1 MMPKTSVEAFT
12 DAVIAIILTLLI
24 LELKIPEKADWSALT
39 QSGHKI
45 IIYLISF
52 VTLLIYWNNHHHL
65 FQSVRKIDGRVL
77 WMNNLLIL
85 TLTFF
90 PFVTGWVG
98 EHPFSWPPQA
108 LYGLV
113 VLGADVAYYLV
124 VRALIQANGPKSE
137 VQRLFGHYPKL
148 TLSIVL
154 NIIALIV
161 GKLVAPIAVL
171 IIDTIVLVM
180 WFIPERKAEIKEILK

>member
-1 MMPKTSVEAFT
+1 MPKTRVEAFT

-77 WMNNLLIL
+77 WMNNFLIL
-85 TLTFF
+85 TLTFSRLLL
-90 PFVTGWVG
+90 VGWVNIR
-98 EHPFSWPPQA
+98 F
-108 LYGLV
+108 
-113 VLGADVAYYLV
+113 LG
-124 VRALIQANGPKSE
+124 R
-137 VQRLFGHYPKL
+137 HKL
-148 TLSIVL
+148 CM
-154 NIIALIV
+154 A
-161 GKLVAPIAVL
+161 
-171 IIDTIVLVM
+171 
-180 WFIPERKAEIKEILK
+180 

>member
-1 MMPKTSVEAFT
+1 M
-12 DAVIAIILTLLI
+12 
-24 LELKIPEKADWSALT
+24 
-39 QSGHKI
+39 
-45 IIYLISF
+45 
-52 VTLLIYWNNHHHL
+52 
-65 FQSVRKIDGRVL
+65 
-77 WMNNLLIL
+77 
-85 TLTFF
+85 
-90 PFVTGWVG
+90 G

-161 GKLVAPIAVL
+161 GKMVTNRCPDYDCFSHVILS
-171 IIDTIVLVM
+171 
-180 WFIPERKAEIKEILK
+180 ENKEILK

>member
-1 MMPKTSVEAFT
+1 M
-12 DAVIAIILTLLI
+12 
-24 LELKIPEKADWSALT
+24 
-39 QSGHKI
+39 G
-45 IIYLISF
+45 
-52 VTLLIYWNNHHHL
+52 
-65 FQSVRKIDGRVL
+65 
-77 WMNNLLIL
+77 
-85 TLTFF
+85 
-90 PFVTGWVG
+90 G

-161 GKLVAPIAVL
+161 GKMVAPIAVL

>member
-1 MMPKTSVEAFT
+1 MMPKTRVEAFT

-113 VLGADVAYYLV
+113 VLGADGCLLSSGAGIDSGKWAQIRSTTFVWPLSKINAFDCVEYYCV
-124 VRALIQANGPKSE
+124 DCG
-137 VQRLFGHYPKL
+137 
-148 TLSIVL
+148 
-154 NIIALIV
+154 
-161 GKLVAPIAVL
+161 
-171 IIDTIVLVM
+171 
-180 WFIPERKAEIKEILK
+180 